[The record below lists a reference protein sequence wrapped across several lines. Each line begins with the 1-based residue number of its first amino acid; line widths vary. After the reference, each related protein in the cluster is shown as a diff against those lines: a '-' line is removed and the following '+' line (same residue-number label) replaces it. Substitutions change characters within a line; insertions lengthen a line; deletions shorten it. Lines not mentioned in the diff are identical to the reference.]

1 MLAPTALLI
10 SPSSEIPRV
19 PSYTR
24 LNSLDGPV
32 YWLYGMAIGGGLVLL
47 CQCSVWS
54 AGDGDIGYRGP
65 GIRASIIPAYRA
77 P

>member
-32 YWLYGMAIGGGLVLL
+32 YWLYGMAIGV
-47 CQCSVWS
+47 VWCYC
-54 AGDGDIGYRGP
+54 ANAVCGQL
-65 GIRASIIPAYRA
+65 AMVT
-77 P
+77 